1 MGFLDVGV
9 WMKRALVTGA
19 SGFLGGRL
27 AQMLAERRIPT
38 RILAREHSK
47 VDHLAGYEIEVVRAD
62 LVESPALT
70 QALAGVS
77 HIFHCAGCSTD
88 WAPQETYYAA
98 NVTGTQT
105 LLLAA
110 RHAGNIERFL
120 HISTTDVYGYPKV
133 ARDEAH
139 PLTYVGLPYNET
151 KCLGEAAAWEASEKT
166 GLPVTILRPATIY
179 GPRGSAFVTDIVK
192 LLREGSMALFD
203 SGRVRGG
210 FCYVDNVADAMIAA
224 ALSPDTIGR
233 AYNVAD
239 ATNATWKQ
247 YVYALADG
255 LGLKHPWL
263 NLPSSLAMQLGHA
276 MEMAYRVLPLPGR
289 PLLTRHAV
297 LLCSRD
303 QEFPIERARQ
313 DFGFAPAVDFAEGMQ
328 RSVAWAKATL
338 L

>member
-1 MGFLDVGV
+1 MGSG
-9 WMKRALVTGA
+9 MKRALVTGA

-27 AQMLAERRIPT
+27 AQMLAERGIPT
-38 RILAREHSK
+38 RILAREKSK
-47 VDHLAGYEIEVVRAD
+47 LEHLSGYAIEVMRAD

-70 QALAGVS
+70 NAMKDVS
-77 HIFHCAGCSTD
+77 HVFHCAGCSTD

-98 NVTGTQT
+98 NVTGTQA

-110 RHAGNIERFL
+110 RHAGNIDRFL

-133 ARDEAH
+133 ACDESH
-139 PLTYVGLPYNET
+139 PLTYAGLPYNET
-151 KCLGEAAAWEASEKT
+151 KCLGEAAVWEASEKT

-224 ALSPDTIGR
+224 AMSPDTIGR
-233 AYNVAD
+233 AYNIAD

-247 YVYALADG
+247 YVFALADG
-255 LGLKHPWL
+255 MNLKRPWL
-263 NLPSSLAMQLGHA
+263 NLPSSLAMPLGRA
-276 MEMAYRVLPLPGR
+276 MESAYRVLPLPGR

-303 QEFPIERARQ
+303 QEYPVARAKQ
-313 DFGFAPAVDFAEGMQ
+313 DFGFAPAVDFAEGMR
-328 RSVAWAKATL
+328 RSVAWAKSAL